1 MLNNR
6 SLYYYNY
13 VIKRDLVLKFKSS
26 NVHKLPS
33 INKITCN
40 LGFKSAVQNKHILGL
55 GLIALE
61 LLCGQRGVITF
72 SKKNIIALKIRKGL
86 PVGCKVDL
94 RKKNVYAFLDTL
106 VTTVFSK
113 IKYLKPITCFDGFGN
128 CTFYLHECVLFGSL
142 EEEYGIFKELPGLSI
157 TINTDSQED
166 TKALVLFSGLQLP
179 CFNEYY

>member
-72 SKKNIIALKIRKGL
+72 SKKNIISLKIRKGL
-86 PVGCKVDL
+86 PIGCKVDL
-94 RKKNVYAFLDTL
+94 HRKNAYTFLDTL

-113 IKYLKPITCFDGFGN
+113 IKYLKPLSYFDGCGN
-128 CTFYLHECVLFGSL
+128 CTFYLRETVLFGSL
-142 EEEYGIFKELPGLSI
+142 EEEYAIFKELPGLSI
-157 TINTDSQED
+157 TINTSSYNDSQ
-166 TKALVLFSGLQLP
+166 ALVLFSGLQLP
-179 CFNEYY
+179 CLNECY